1 MNFRYVSR
9 LLGLLLGVLAAST
22 ALALV
27 VEWVGYASASQ
38 AERMSLYAL
47 LWATCVTGAAG
58 GLLWAVGRHT
68 RVEQLNRRDALLLV
82 ALAWLI
88 GAGFAASPYFAWSL
102 LGGTAAL
109 PEGPAHPFESFAA
122 CYFEAMSGL
131 TTTGATVL
139 AAPPNDIETLP
150 KGLLLWRAMTHWLG
164 GLGIVVLFVAVL
176 PVVGVGGKK
185 LFQIEAPGP
194 KAQGV
199 RPRIK
204 ETARVLWLIYLALT
218 AAQTVAYALAGMP
231 WFDAVCHT
239 FATLATGGFSTR
251 NASIGYYYDTP
262 SVDVITIVFMLL
274 AGINF
279 GLYYQLVNR
288 KFSAVYKDPELR
300 LYLGIIA
307 VATITIAAWLW
318 HDPVTTTGG
327 KQHHEGA
334 LFAVRDSLFQVVS
347 IMTTTGYCTIDFEQW
362 PFGPKAILV
371 GLMFVGGMAGS
382 TGGGCKV
389 VRFLI
394 AGKIIAAEFERIF
407 RPRIIK
413 PIRVGG
419 ETVDNDTA
427 RSVLIYLL
435 LVVVIFALGS
445 VALMLLEPAN
455 ELTYTSAATATI
467 ATFMNVG
474 PGLDAVGAVDN
485 YGFFTPASK
494 SVMALLMALGRLEL
508 FAILV
513 LLTPRFWFER

>member
-1 MNFRYVSR
+1 MNHRHVLR
-9 LLGLLLGVLAAST
+9 LLGMLLGVLASSMAV
-22 ALALV
+22 ALT
-27 VEWVGYASASQ
+27 VEWIGWSDAGR

-47 LWATCVTGAAG
+47 LCATCITGAAAG
-58 GLLWAVGRHT
+58 IMWFVGRRT
-68 RVEQLNRRDALLLV
+68 RVEQLTRRDALLLV
-82 ALAWLI
+82 ALAWLL
-88 GAGFAASPYFAWSL
+88 GAGFAASPYFAWAL

-109 PEGPAHPFESFAA
+109 PEGPPHPFESFAA

-139 AAPPNDIETLP
+139 AAPPNDIETIP

-204 ETARVLWLIYLALT
+204 ETARVLWLIYVALT
-218 AAQTVAYALAGMP
+218 LTQTVAYRLAGMP

-239 FATLATGGFSTR
+239 LATLATGGFSTK

-262 SVDVITIVFMLL
+262 SVDAITIVFMLL

-288 KFSAVYKDPELR
+288 RFKAIYKDPELR
-300 LYLGIIA
+300 LYLSIIA
-307 VATITIAAWLW
+307 VATCIIALWLW
-318 HDPVTTTGG
+318 RDPVVTTGG
-327 KQHHEGA
+327 KQHHEGV

-394 AGKIIAAEFERIF
+394 AFKIIAAEFERIF

-413 PIRVGG
+413 PIRVGD

-435 LVVVIFALGS
+435 MVVLIFAAGS
-445 VALMLLEPAN
+445 VTLMLLEPVN
-455 ELTYTSAATATI
+455 QLSYTSAATATI
-467 ATFMNVG
+467 ATFMNIG

-485 YGFFTPASK
+485 YGFFSTPSK
-494 SVMALLMALGRLEL
+494 LVMALLMALGRLEL

-513 LLTPRFWFER
+513 LLTPRFWVER

>member
-1 MNFRYVSR
+1 MNVRHILR
-9 LLGLLLGVLAAST
+9 MLGMLLGTLAISMGV
-22 ALALV
+22 ALA
-27 VEWVGYASASQ
+27 VEWVGWSGAGR

-47 LWATCVTGAAG
+47 LWATCLTGAAA
-58 GLLWAVGRHT
+58 GLAWGIGRRT
-68 RVEQLNRRDALLLV
+68 RVEQLTRRDALLLV
-82 ALAWLI
+82 ALAWLL
-88 GAGFAASPYFAWSL
+88 GAGFAASPYYAWAL

-109 PEGPAHPFESFAA
+109 PDGPPHPFESFAA

-139 AAPPNDIETLP
+139 AAPPNDIETIP

-204 ETARVLWLIYLALT
+204 ETARVLWLIYVALT
-218 AAQTVAYALAGMP
+218 LTQTVAYRLAGMP

-239 FATLATGGFSTR
+239 FATLATGGFSTK

-262 SVDVITIVFMLL
+262 AVDAITIVFMLL

-288 KFSAVYKDPELR
+288 KYAAVYKDPELR

-307 VATITIAAWLW
+307 VASVAIAAWLW
-318 HDPVTTTGG
+318 HDSVTTTGG
-327 KQHHEGA
+327 QQHREGVVFA
-334 LFAVRDSLFQVVS
+334 LRDSVFQVVS

-389 VRFLI
+389 ARILI
-394 AGKIIAAEFERIF
+394 AGKMIAAEFERIF

-419 ETVDNDTA
+419 ETVDNDTG

-435 LVVVIFALGS
+435 LVVVIFAAGS
-445 VALMLLEPAN
+445 VVLMLLEPTDS
-455 ELTYTSAATATI
+455 LTYTSAATATI

-494 SVMALLMALGRLEL
+494 SLMALLMALGRLEL

-513 LLTPRFWFER
+513 LLTPRFWVER

>member
-9 LLGLLLGVLAAST
+9 LLGLLLGVLAASM

-27 VEWVGYASASQ
+27 VEWLGYASASQ
-38 AERMSLYAL
+38 AERMSLYSL
-47 LWATCVTGAAG
+47 LWATCITGAAG
-58 GLLWAVGRHT
+58 GLLWGLGRHT

-88 GAGFAASPYFAWSL
+88 GAGFAASPYFAWAL

-109 PEGPAHPFESFAA
+109 PEGPPHPFDSFAA

-139 AAPPNDIETLP
+139 AAPPNDIETIP

-199 RPRIK
+199 RPRVK
-204 ETARVLWLIYLALT
+204 ETARVLWLIYLSLT

-262 SVDVITIVFMLL
+262 AIDAITIVFMLF

-288 KFSAVYKDPELR
+288 KFASVYRDPELR

-307 VATITIAAWLW
+307 VATCIIAVWLW
-318 HDPVTTTGG
+318 RDPVVTTGG
-327 KQHHEGA
+327 KQHQESA

-394 AGKIIAAEFERIF
+394 AFKIIAAEFERIF

-413 PIRVGG
+413 PIRVGE
-419 ETVDNDTA
+419 ETVDSDTA

-435 LVVVIFALGS
+435 MVVFIFALGS
-445 VALMLLEPAN
+445 VALMLLEPVN
-455 ELTYTSAATATI
+455 QLSYTSAATATI
-467 ATFMNVG
+467 ATFMNIG

-485 YGFFTPASK
+485 YGFFTTPSK
-494 SVMALLMALGRLEL
+494 LVMALLMALGRLEL

-513 LLTPRFWFER
+513 LLTPRFWVER